1 MIKKVLLILLSS
13 ASLLMVACASNPPLT
28 VDYNDQFNFSQ
39 IKTYAHLEP
48 QQQGSEVASG
58 LMQERIRNAIDDQ
71 MLLLG
76 YQKVPADKAHVLIA
90 HTVIGRE
97 KVDVRTYYHGRR
109 RYRCAMCGYSTVDVR
124 QYTEGTLIIDV
135 LDTKD
140 AQVVWRGVTTARA
153 KQHLTPEERTARINE
168 RVAYMLADFPPN

>member
-1 MIKKVLLILLSS
+1 MLKKTLQLMMLSSLLIL
-13 ASLLMVACASNPPLT
+13 VACASNPPLT

-39 IKTYAHLEP
+39 IKTYAHLE
-48 QQQGSEVASG
+48 QQQAGAQVVSG

-76 YQKVPADKAHVLIA
+76 YQKVAADKADVLIA
-90 HTVIGRE
+90 QTVMGRE

-109 RYRCAMCGYSTVDVR
+109 RYRCTMCGHSTVNVR

-135 LDTKD
+135 LDTKE
-140 AQVVWRGVTTARA
+140 AQVVWRGVTTSRVN
-153 KQHLTPEERTARINE
+153 QQLTPEERTQRINE
-168 RVAYMLADFPPN
+168 RVDYMFSKFPPH